1 MEENIS
7 REGERVSVLK
17 RPVSDFALSVRS
29 ANILRREKVTSIEEL
44 ISHTEEEVREWSDR
58 GMKAFTELA
67 ELVRELG
74 LRFGMR
80 RKKVEIAEIA
90 EAMEIDR
97 VTNEYFLDRDTGEVV
112 IVPEEIHFAIST
124 DTLDQDDMT
133 DWERD
138 FMAIA
143 RAIEEASGRYA
154 WIPRAEAREIYE
166 LMLDFASSRE
176 DEDLRRLLDVAL
188 DGKGA
193 FGRFKRVLADYPEE
207 REEWFRIKDDAIT
220 AMARDWMSSLNM
232 DAE

>member
-143 RAIEEASGRYA
+143 RAIEEDTGRYV
-154 WIPRAEAREIYE
+154 WIPGVEAREIYE

>member
-1 MEENIS
+1 MEENTS
-7 REGERVSVLK
+7 QEGERVSVLQ
-17 RPVSDFALSVRS
+17 RPVSDFPLSVRS
-29 ANILRREKVTSIEEL
+29 VNILRREKVTSIEEL
-44 ISHTEEEVREWSDR
+44 ISHTEEEVRGWSDR

-74 LRFGMR
+74 LRFGMK

-112 IVPEEIHFAIST
+112 ILPEEIHSAIST

-143 RAIEEASGRYA
+143 RAIEEDSSRYA
-154 WIPRAEAREIYE
+154 WIPGVEAREIYE

-176 DEDLRRLLDVAL
+176 DEDLRRLLEVAL

-207 REEWFRIKDDAIT
+207 REEWFRIKDNAIT
-220 AMARDWMSSLNM
+220 AMAGDWLSSLDMN
-232 DAE
+232 AE